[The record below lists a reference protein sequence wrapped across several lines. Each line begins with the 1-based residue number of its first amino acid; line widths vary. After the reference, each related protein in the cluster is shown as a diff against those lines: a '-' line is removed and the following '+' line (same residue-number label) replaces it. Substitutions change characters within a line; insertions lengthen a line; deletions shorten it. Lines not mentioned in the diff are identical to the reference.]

1 MPRETL
7 TEVKAQRDEALT
19 ELAVAKEKALRLEAL
34 VDMIQALLARARG
47 A

>member
-7 TEVKAQRDEALT
+7 TDVKAQRDEALA

-47 A
+47 